1 MQQRWNMGN
10 VGGVWLA
17 PALLGVALIVFGVL
31 IFVVPKLLELIV
43 AAAFIFAGC
52 ALLGLAWHM
61 RGRITYRRLDDQEP
75 RDL

>member
-1 MQQRWNMGN
+1 MGN

-31 IFVVPKLLELIV
+31 IFVVPKLLQLIV
-43 AAAFIFAGC
+43 AAVFIFAGC

-61 RGRITYRRLDDQEP
+61 RGRITYRRLDEQEP